1 MGGKT
6 SIIPA
11 AFAFPQSR
19 PKPLLQFQN
28 LLPPGTIF
36 PSTGSKVL
44 ASLLLLPGGFV
55 RRIVLSVCLV
65 GFTLPLTAQTPA
77 AAPATS
83 KAAIAASSAVEG
95 NAVIKDLPVR
105 KVVLY
110 KNGVGYFEHAGQ
122 VNGSQRVAIDFT
134 SSQLNDVLQSL
145 TVLDEGGGRIAGVNY
160 NSTTPLAEQLKTLSL
175 GMTEDPTSTELFGA
189 LRGQRV
195 EVIGAPVSAGGG
207 GTITGRLMSIEART
221 EKTAADSDNTVDK
234 FYLTLVATTGAVR
247 VIELTPS
254 LSVRPLDASLQGQL
268 DRYLEL
274 LASTHSTGLRHLT
287 LDSIGQGQRQLRVSY
302 ISEVPVWKSTYRIV
316 FPREANGKATM
327 QGWAVV
333 DNTVGADWDNVQ
345 LSLVAGAP
353 QSFIQPL
360 SQPLYARRA
369 EIPIA
374 TELETTPQT
383 HEAAEAN
390 GQQVSMNNQLM
401 NSATLTGRN
410 ASELVKMMP
419 GVTFNNG
426 GGRLA
431 TLSGI
436 ANDQMGARIAGANV
450 SIRNEATSDIRNTQ
464 SDAQGF
470 WSTAGLTPG
479 TYRVTISFPG
489 FSPWQE
495 NGIRLN
501 QGDSRTVANIH
512 LRVGSTN
519 SAVTV
524 VSGADAEVPADTAAL
539 NNELVG
545 GVYRPS
551 DAIAEG
557 DVSTSAFDD
566 FFEYAL
572 TQPVT
577 IHKNESAMVPILQQE
592 LPAEH
597 VTLWSEREATP
608 LRAVW
613 LENKS
618 KLTLD
623 SGSFSIFEA
632 GEFAGEGLLDPIHP
646 GEKRLLSYA
655 ADQAVRVKV
664 TARDAKQRLHHV
676 SFQKGAIV
684 ETYMDTASVTY
695 SATNSADMDRV
706 VLIEHPRRNNGW
718 TLDGGLKADEEST
731 NLYRFKLAVPQHS
744 TQKLEV
750 KEHGPQY
757 TTVDLGSNPR
767 QEDFLLELIKDAP
780 DVQAQIQPVIDAGNA
795 VGLLEFKIAEAQK
808 TEETATAD
816 EARDRD
822 NLTALK
828 GNDAA
833 KRFVD
838 ELNHAEDQL
847 QATRKQI
854 ADLEQQKSRTGQA
867 QRGDLKHQL

>member
-1 MGGKT
+1 
-6 SIIPA
+6 
-11 AFAFPQSR
+11 
-19 PKPLLQFQN
+19 
-28 LLPPGTIF
+28 
-36 PSTGSKVL
+36 
-44 ASLLLLPGGFV
+44 V
-55 RRIVLSVCLV
+55 RKIVFSACLV
-65 GFTLPLTAQTPA
+65 SFTLPLTAQTAATAPAKSA
-77 AAPATS
+77 AAPTAS
-83 KAAIAASSAVEG
+83 KAAAAASLAT
-95 NAVIKDLPVR
+95 AVIKDLPVR

-122 VNGSQRVAIDFT
+122 VNGNQRVAIDFT
-134 SSQLNDVLQSL
+134 SPQLNDVLQSL

-195 EVIGAPVSAGGG
+195 EVTGAPG
-207 GTITGRLMSIEART
+207 GTITGRLMSIESRT
-221 EKTAADSDNTVDK
+221 ENTDSTDSTKTIDK
-234 FYLTLVATTGAVR
+234 FYLTIVATTGAVR
-247 VIELTPS
+247 VIELTPT
-254 LSVRPLDASLQGQL
+254 LSVRPLDAALQGQL

-287 LDSIGQGQRQLRVSY
+287 LDAIGQGQRQLRVSY

-316 FPREANGKATM
+316 FPREANGKATL

-360 SQPLYARRA
+360 SQPLYTRRA
-369 EIPIA
+369 EVPIA

-390 GQQVSMNNQLM
+390 GQQQVPFSASVMSNNGGTIGGPLQNNALH
-401 NSATLTGRN
+401 GRN
-410 ASELVKMMP
+410 AAELIKQMP
-419 GVTFNNG
+419 GITYNN
-426 GGRLA
+426 
-431 TLSGI
+431 S
-436 ANDQMGARIAGANV
+436 MG
-450 SIRNEATSDIRNTQ
+450 RNTH
-464 SDAQGF
+464 S
-470 WSTAGLTPG
+470 G
-479 TYRVTISFPG
+479 TVIT
-489 FSPWQE
+489 
-495 NGIRLN
+495 
-501 QGDSRTVANIH
+501 
-512 LRVGSTN
+512 
-519 SAVTV
+519 
-524 VSGADAEVPADTAAL
+524 GADAEVPVDTAAVAGEGRG
-539 NNELVG
+539 NGYGVGG

-551 DAIAEG
+551 DAISEG
-557 DVSTSAFDD
+557 DVSTNAFDD
-566 FFEYAL
+566 FFEYSLA
-572 TQPVT
+572 QPVT

-597 VTLWSEREATP
+597 VTLWSEREASP

-618 KLTLD
+618 SLTFD

-664 TARDAKQRLHHV
+664 TARDAKRKLHHV
-676 SFQKGAIV
+676 SFQKGVIV

-695 SATNSADMDRV
+695 SATNSADVDRV
-706 VLIEHPRRNNGW
+706 VLLEHPRRNNGW
-718 TLDGGLKADEEST
+718 TLDGGLKADESST
-731 NLYRFKLAVPQHS
+731 NLYRFKLPVPQHS

-750 KEHGPQY
+750 KERGPQY
-757 TTVDLGSNPR
+757 TTVDLRSNPR
-767 QEDFLLELIKDAP
+767 QDEFLVRLVKDVP
-780 DVQAQIQPVIDAGNA
+780 DAQAQIQPVIDAGTA
-795 VGLLEFKIAEAQK
+795 VGLLDFKIAEAEK
-808 TEETATAD
+808 TAETATVD
-816 EARDRD
+816 ESRDRE

-847 QATRKQI
+847 QATREQI
-854 ADLEQQKSRTGQA
+854 ADLEQQKQA
-867 QRGDLKHQL
+867 ALAKLNALIASISFNWDVETK